1 MKSKE
6 TIQQKIKHLKNRIG
20 VIERD
25 LQEEQDHRNYLDLES
40 ELNGCYIECNSLE
53 WVLKEE

>member
-1 MKSKE
+1 MKTKQQ
-6 TIQQKIKHLKNRIG
+6 IQQKIKHLKNRIS

-25 LQEEQDHRNYLDLES
+25 LQEEQDNRNYVDLES
-40 ELNGCYIECNSLE
+40 ELNGCYIGLNTLE